1 MLIAAGLYY
10 QSKTQPFGYITNES
24 GEPLIDFANLERTKL
39 DKIFHINSIKGDD
52 TGLEEMAGINFKFIG
67 SQVIIENARSTP
79 SVRLNNN
86 PLLENKVIQDN
97 DWIGSYGK
105 LFNFKLSI

>member
-1 MLIAAGLYY
+1 
-10 QSKTQPFGYITNES
+10 
-24 GEPLIDFANLERTKL
+24 
-39 DKIFHINSIKGDD
+39 
-52 TGLEEMAGINFKFIG
+52 MAGINFKFIG